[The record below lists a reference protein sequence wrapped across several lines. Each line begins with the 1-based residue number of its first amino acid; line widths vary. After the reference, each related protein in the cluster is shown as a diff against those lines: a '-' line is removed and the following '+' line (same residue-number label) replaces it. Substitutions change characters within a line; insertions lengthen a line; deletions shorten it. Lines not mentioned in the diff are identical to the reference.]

1 MNNQSVPSIEF
12 ALPNDQGYQQ
22 AVCCSALVVV
32 NNANEIFEDMAGGN
46 IDRIISLFTNV
57 KALEE
62 DLSVDT
68 VGTFSLIAKNLEQAK
83 DSDDD
88 MAVFEHLIETVFPLI
103 CSTYDVTN
111 EEVLEDVKRAIDHYS
126 DIWIT
131 NWLA

>member
-1 MNNQSVPSIEF
+1 MNNQPIPNIEF

-22 AVCCSALVVV
+22 AVCCSALVIV
-32 NNANEIFEDMAGGN
+32 NNANEMFEDMAGGN
-46 IDRIISLFTNV
+46 IDRIVSLFTNV

-62 DLSVDT
+62 DLSADV
-68 VGTFSLIAKNLEQAK
+68 I
-83 DSDDD
+83 DDD
-88 MAVFEHLIETVFPLI
+88 MTIFERLVEKVFPLI
-103 CSTYDVTN
+103 CSTYDVTD